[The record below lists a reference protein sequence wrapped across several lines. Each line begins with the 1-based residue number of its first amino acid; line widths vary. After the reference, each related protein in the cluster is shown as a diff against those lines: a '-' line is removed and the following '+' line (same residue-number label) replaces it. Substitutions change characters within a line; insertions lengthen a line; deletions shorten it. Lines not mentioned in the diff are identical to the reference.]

1 MGGIEKLTRFQYHF
15 DDVLVEVPT
24 GCLASFPMEDKD
36 IHVGG
41 QLYLSLLW
49 RRRGLYPLSVDSIF
63 NHVCISF

>member
-41 QLYLSLLW
+41 QLSSFGGVAALPLIP
-49 RRRGLYPLSVDSIF
+49 PLSGF
-63 NHVCISF
+63 NF